1 MTVAVQTKPR
11 TSSADANGGV
21 DLDLS
26 WAALFALVWD
36 ALAEVLGTAAAAAI
50 VRRAARRGAVECPEL
65 LDLVVRR
72 ENLEY
77 RYTLPHHW
85 SATAQAAERGQ
96 GALPVLVG
104 EIGRLLLELTGTV
117 VINRLEQ
124 IPELRA
130 RGLVGWA
137 KGAN

>member
-1 MTVAVQTKPR
+1 METKPG
-11 TSSADANGGV
+11 TSSADVAGGV
-21 DLDLS
+21 DSDVS

-36 ALAEVLGTAAAAAI
+36 TVAEVLGAAAVAAI
-50 VRRAARRGAVECPEL
+50 VRRAAGRAAVECPEL
-65 LDLVVRR
+65 VDLVVRR

-85 SATAQAAERGQ
+85 STTAQAAERGK

-104 EIGRLLLELTGTV
+104 EIGRLLVELTGTV

-130 RGLVGWA
+130 RELVGCE
-137 KGAN
+137 KEAN